1 MASGILK
8 FFKKEGYDKKN
19 IVIFGIPRGGVIVA
33 SIIAK
38 RMEIFDF
45 DILLSR
51 KLRIPNSEENAFG
64 AIMEDES
71 VYLDDNIINSLVLSK
86 EYIEQEKKNQVQ
98 EMKRRALLYRNSDSL
113 IQFSSKLCDNCNNPN
128 IILVD
133 DGAATGA
140 TLIVTARWIRNRL
153 EDKFNKLI
161 IAIPVAPK
169 DTFEVLKKECD
180 HLEVIMQP
188 SNFYTVGQFY
198 KDFLPISDER
208 IIDILNSVNVVQN
221 NNNKIENTD
230 SIH

>member
-1 MASGILK
+1 M
-8 FFKKEGYDKKN
+8 
-19 IVIFGIPRGGVIVA
+19 A

-45 DILLSR
+45 DILLAR

-64 AIMEDES
+64 AVMEDES

-113 IQFSSKLCDNCNNPN
+113 IQFSSKLCDSCKGPPN

-153 EDKFNKLI
+153 EHKFNKLI
-161 IAIPVAPK
+161 IATSVAPK
-169 DTFEVLKKECD
+169 DTVEILKKECD

-188 SNFYTVGQFY
+188 SNFHTVGQFY

-208 IIDILNSVNVVQN
+208 IIDILNNVNVGQN
-221 NNNKIENTD
+221 NK
-230 SIH
+230 